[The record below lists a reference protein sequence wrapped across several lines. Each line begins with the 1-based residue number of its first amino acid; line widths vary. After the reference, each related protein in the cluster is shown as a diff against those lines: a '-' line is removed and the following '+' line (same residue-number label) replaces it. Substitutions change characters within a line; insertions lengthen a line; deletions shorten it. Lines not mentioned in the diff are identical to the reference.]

1 MSLDGRVALVT
12 GGGRGIGRAVSLGLA
27 ADGARVAVNFRKD
40 EESAK
45 GTVAAIEAAGGS
57 AAAYQASVASYEEDA
72 AMVDQ
77 VLSDFGHV
85 DILVNNAGI
94 TNRGTPVAKTE
105 VEELER
111 LMATMAFG
119 SHHMSQLVLP
129 SMREQPRGDIVMISS
144 QSAVTT
150 DPYGGPYN
158 MAKAAQEALAFTL
171 AKEEA
176 RSGIRV
182 NVVVPGLANT
192 DMGRRLVKAAMKVDD
207 IHELNAR
214 FPLGRVCEPEDVADA
229 VRFLVG
235 DRRLEHHGATDRG
248 RRRGIR
254 PVVLSVAH
262 SLHDPPHRSGKATSR
277 TGRRRAGRRSLPR
290 RWATGMSAAWVTF
303 SGMPRSSA
311 MAWCSSRWTV
321 VIAEA
326 RPRLRNASW
335 KLHTA
340 G

>member
-12 GGGRGIGRAVSLGLA
+12 GGGRGIGRAVSMGLA
-27 ADGARVAVNFRKD
+27 ADGAKVAVNFRKD

-45 GTVAAIEAAGGS
+45 STVAAIEAAGGS

-72 AMVDQ
+72 AMVEH
-77 VLSDFGHV
+77 VLSDFGHI

-119 SHHMSQLVLP
+119 SHHMSQLVLS
-129 SMREQPRGDIVMISS
+129 SMRDQPRGDIVMISS

-207 IHELNAR
+207 IHELNGR

-235 DRRLEHHGATDRG
+235 AGGSNITGQR
-248 RRRGIR
+248 I
-254 PVVLSVAH
+254 VVDGGGFA
-262 SLHDPPHRSGKATSR
+262 
-277 TGRRRAGRRSLPR
+277 
-290 RWATGMSAAWVTF
+290 
-303 SGMPRSSA
+303 RSS
-311 MAWCSSRWTV
+311 
-321 VIAEA
+321 
-326 RPRLRNASW
+326 
-335 KLHTA
+335 
-340 G
+340 

>member
-1 MSLDGRVALVT
+1 MSLSGRVAIVT
-12 GGGRGIGRAVSLGLA
+12 GGGRGIGRAIALGLA

-40 EESAK
+40 EESA
-45 GTVAAIEAAGGS
+45 GQTVAAIEAHGGR
-57 AAAYQASVASYEEDA
+57 AKAYQASVASHDEA
-72 AMVDQ
+72 SAMVDQ
-77 VLSDFGHV
+77 VLSEFGHV

-94 TNRGTPVAKTE
+94 TNRGTPVATTP

-111 LMATMAFG
+111 VVGTMAFG
-119 SHHMSQLVLP
+119 SHHMSQLVLA

-144 QSAVTT
+144 QSAVSA

-182 NVVVPGLANT
+182 NVVVPGLSNT

-207 IHELNAR
+207 IHELDGR

-235 DRRLEHHGATDRG
+235 DGGSNITGQRLGVDGGGFR
-248 RRRGIR
+248 
-254 PVVLSVAH
+254 
-262 SLHDPPHRSGKATSR
+262 
-277 TGRRRAGRRSLPR
+277 
-290 RWATGMSAAWVTF
+290 
-303 SGMPRSSA
+303 
-311 MAWCSSRWTV
+311 
-321 VIAEA
+321 
-326 RPRLRNASW
+326 
-335 KLHTA
+335 
-340 G
+340 

>member
-1 MSLDGRVALVT
+1 MSLEGRAAIVT

-27 ADGARVAVNFRKD
+27 ADGARVAVNFRRD
-40 EESAK
+40 EEAAQQ
-45 GTVAAIEAAGGS
+45 TVADIAAGGGR
-57 AAAYQASVASYEEDA
+57 AAAYQGSVASYEESS
-72 AMVDQ
+72 AMVDRI
-77 VLSDFGHV
+77 LADFGYV

-94 TNRGTPVAKTE
+94 TNRGAPVGKTP

-111 LMATMAFG
+111 VMATMAFG
-119 SHHMSQLVLP
+119 SHHMSQLVLS

-144 QSAVTT
+144 QSAIKA

-182 NVVVPGLANT
+182 NVVVPGLSNT

-207 IHELNAR
+207 IHDLGAR

-235 DRRLEHHGATDRG
+235 AGGSNITGQRL
-248 RRRGIR
+248 
-254 PVVLSVAH
+254 VVDGGGFA
-262 SLHDPPHRSGKATSR
+262 
-277 TGRRRAGRRSLPR
+277 
-290 RWATGMSAAWVTF
+290 
-303 SGMPRSSA
+303 
-311 MAWCSSRWTV
+311 
-321 VIAEA
+321 
-326 RPRLRNASW
+326 
-335 KLHTA
+335 
-340 G
+340 